1 MRDTGLNEAIR
12 AVGGVSEL
20 ARKIGIAQPSVSN
33 WTRVPAER
41 VLAVEEVTGVSR
53 ITLRPD
59 LYRSDTTSSV
69 DDVDMARATEY
80 RLLAGLLARAPD
92 TEFLNR
98 IATLRADA
106 SPLGIAHAAL
116 AERGIPLA
124 SNQVEYSLLHRAPE
138 VNGLLDACRE
148 LGVTLIA
155 DQPLAQGVLTGKY
168 RPGDRPKGIRRFGR
182 YFRGDGLEKAQP
194 VVDLLGEIGERYSRS
209 PAQVALRWLMEKE
222 RVLPIPGA
230 KTGRQAASNA
240 GALSF
245 SLADAEIKALDRAT
259 TPWRR

>member
-1 MRDTGLNEAIR
+1 
-12 AVGGVSEL
+12 
-20 ARKIGIAQPSVSN
+20 
-33 WTRVPAER
+33 
-41 VLAVEEVTGVSR
+41 
-53 ITLRPD
+53 
-59 LYRSDTTSSV
+59 
-69 DDVDMARATEY
+69 
-80 RLLAGLLARAPD
+80 
-92 TEFLNR
+92 
-98 IATLRADA
+98 
-106 SPLGIAHAAL
+106 
-116 AERGIPLA
+116 
-124 SNQVEYSLLHRAPE
+124 

>member
-1 MRDTGLNEAIR
+1 MGC
-12 AVGGVSEL
+12 
-20 ARKIGIAQPSVSN
+20 
-33 WTRVPAER
+33 WMPA
-41 VLAVEEVTGVSR
+41 GSWGSR
-53 ITLRPD
+53 
-59 LYRSDTTSSV
+59 RSPTSRWHRES
-69 DDVDMARATEY
+69 
-80 RLLAGLLARAPD
+80 
-92 TEFLNR
+92 
-98 IATLRADA
+98 
-106 SPLGIAHAAL
+106 SP
-116 AERGIPLA
+116 
-124 SNQVEYSLLHRAPE
+124 
-138 VNGLLDACRE
+138 
-148 LGVTLIA
+148 
-155 DQPLAQGVLTGKY
+155 GKY

-245 SLADAEIKALDRAT
+245 TLADAEIKALDRAT